1 MVFRLSVTLAAVSVL
16 FTSTALAEVQPRRGP
31 HDARVR
37 LATFVDGEVYQ
48 IRTSLTHV
56 TSIEFGPGET
66 IRSIIAGDTEGFLL
80 DGVPGGQ
87 AFAIKPVV
95 RGAHTNITVYTNRR
109 SYYFNVTEA
118 ADPTFYVIRFRYTG
132 AERDETRAIARGPVN
147 HAYGVSARAEITP
160 QEIWDDGTFTYFRFG
175 ANAPVPAIFRWS
187 AGRERSVNAQA
198 TEDGVIRVSGVS
210 PRWVLRLG
218 DLEVCVQDMREG
230 LTDD

>member
-1 MVFRLSVTLAAVSVL
+1 M
-16 FTSTALAEVQPRRGP
+16 
-31 HDARVR
+31 
-37 LATFVDGEVYQ
+37 ATFTDGQVYQ

-118 ADPTFYVIRFRYTG
+118 PDPTFYVVRFRYPE
-132 AERDETRAIARGPVN
+132 AEEADTRAIARRPAN
-147 HAYGVSARAEITP
+147 HAYGVSARSEITP
-160 QEIWDDGTFTYFRFG
+160 TEIWDDGTFTYFRFADG
-175 ANAPVPAIFRWS
+175 APLPAIFRWS
-187 AGRERSVNAQA
+187 AGRERSVNAMAQ
-198 TEDGVIRVSGVS
+198 EDGIIRVSGVNA
-210 PRWVLRLG
+210 RWVLRLG
-218 DLEVCVQDMREG
+218 EDEVCVQDMREAAA
-230 LTDD
+230 DD

>member
-1 MVFRLSVTLAAVSVL
+1 MRVVWIAILLI
-16 FTSTALAEVQPRRGP
+16 TSASASLAEVQPRRGT

-37 LATFVDGEVYQ
+37 VATFVDGEVYQ
-48 IRTSLTHV
+48 VRTSLTHV

-109 SYYFNVTEA
+109 SYYFNVMEA
-118 ADPTFYVIRFRYTG
+118 SSPTFYVIRFRYPEV
-132 AERDETRAIARGPVN
+132 ARDDARAIARQPAN
-147 HAYGVSARAEITP
+147 HAYGVSAQAEITP
-160 QEIWDDGTFTYFRFG
+160 QEIWDDGTFTYFRFA

-187 AGRERSVNAQA
+187 TGRERSVNAMAQ
-198 TEDGVIRVSGVS
+198 EDGVIRVSGIS
-210 PRWVLRLG
+210 ARWVLRLG
-218 DLEVCVQDMREG
+218 DLEVCVQDMGEVAAN
-230 LTDD
+230 D

>member
-1 MVFRLSVTLAAVSVL
+1 MRIALIAALTTLIA
-16 FTSTALAEVQPRRGP
+16 STALAEVQPRRGV

-37 LATFVDGEVYQ
+37 VATFVDGEVYQ
-48 IRTSLTHV
+48 VRTSLTHV

-118 ADPTFYVIRFRYTG
+118 SAPTFYVIQFRYPEV
-132 AERDETRAIARGPVN
+132 ARDDARAIARQPAN
-147 HAYGVSARAEITP
+147 HAYGVSAQAEITP
-160 QEIWDDGTFTYFRFG
+160 QEIWDDGTFTYFRF
-175 ANAPVPAIFRWS
+175 APNAPVPAIFRWS
-187 AGRERSVNAQA
+187 AGRERSGNAMAQ
-198 TEDGVIRVSGVS
+198 EDGVIRVSGVNS
-210 PRWVLRLG
+210 RWVLRLG
-218 DLEVCVQDMREG
+218 ALEVCVQDMGEVAAN
-230 LTDD
+230 D

>member
-1 MVFRLSVTLAAVSVL
+1 MRVVWIVILLI
-16 FTSTALAEVQPRRGP
+16 TSASASLAEVQPRRGA

-37 LATFVDGEVYQ
+37 VATFVDGEVYQ
-48 IRTSLTHV
+48 VRTSLTHV

-118 ADPTFYVIRFRYTG
+118 SDPTFYVIRFRYPEADDG
-132 AERDETRAIARGPVN
+132 AASVVAQGPAN
-147 HAYGVSARAEITP
+147 HTYGVSVQAEITP
-160 QEIWDDGTFTYFRFG
+160 QEIWDDGTFTYFRF
-175 ANAPVPAIFRWS
+175 APNAPVPAIFRWS
-187 AGRERSVNAQA
+187 AGRERSVNAMAQ
-198 TEDGVIRVSGVS
+198 EDGVIRVSGIS
-210 PRWVLRLG
+210 ARWVLRLG
-218 DLEVCVQDMREG
+218 DLEVCVQDMSEVAA
-230 LTDD
+230 DD

>member
-1 MVFRLSVTLAAVSVL
+1 MRVVWIAILLI
-16 FTSTALAEVQPRRGP
+16 TSASASLAEVQPRRGA
-31 HDARVR
+31 HDDRVR
-37 LATFVDGEVYQ
+37 IATFVDGEVYQ

-118 ADPTFYVIRFRYTG
+118 STPTFYVIRFRYPEV
-132 AERDETRAIARGPVN
+132 ARDDARAIARQPAN
-147 HAYGVSARAEITP
+147 HAYGVSAQAEITP
-160 QEIWDDGTFTYFRFG
+160 QEIWDDGTFTYFRFA

-187 AGRERSVNAQA
+187 TGRERSVNAMAQ
-198 TEDGVIRVSGVS
+198 EDGVIRVSGIS
-210 PRWVLRLG
+210 ARWVLRLG
-218 DLEVCVQDMREG
+218 DLEVCVQDMSEVAAN
-230 LTDD
+230 D